1 MYRAT
6 LPEFCCAGDCCKAS
20 YCFCRSSRCFVAIFK
35 LYKAASFS
43 DRIGAIAFA
52 ISSSGAGAE
61 KCFSFAL
68 KSSASCVFSSSRVWT
83 GATASF
89 TAFAV
94 ASIDGKRG
102 GNSER
107 ATPKPAL
114 SPKMSHSHQ
123 SWRRGFHP
131 ESNLR
136 PHSGVEFHTL
146 RNKESPTFF
155 ACQSTHICAEEPR
168 TNAEKYE
175 AGYSN
180 SSSSNCQKCRCHSLM
195 LAGIG
200 GKADSISRSDC

>member
-146 RNKESPTFF
+146 RNKESQPFSLANRRTF
-155 ACQSTHICAEEPR
+155 ALRSPEQMPR
-168 TNAEKYE
+168 NMK
-175 AGYSN
+175 
-180 SSSSNCQKCRCHSLM
+180 
-195 LAGIG
+195 LAIAIAAVRTVKSVGVI
-200 GKADSISRSDC
+200 A